1 MTMVDQGKFVN
12 LANIMFKQWHKKL
25 VRWRTPQDVQGYN
38 ENWCQKKCV
47 SFYISHKSVVVFFLE
62 NNP

>member
-1 MTMVDQGKFVN
+1 